1 MMLEDDAESTDAF
14 GETVREIEEEF
25 YRTFPAAMLPL
36 IVPTVLFKDG
46 DCFSEDDST
55 PAEAAPHTWG
65 SVPACA
71 GDCNAQRHFPVA
83 TRSNDTSLIG
93 VMSSYNTQ
101 PSKGAPVHDESIGTS
116 TADPPYLVA
125 PSNVEAE
132 QYLAPS
138 SSCSLEP
145 EISPA
150 PDKKPPESTAL
161 ACLFCRGRKIACGP
175 PPLPGSKGR
184 TCNGHAFAALGLP
197 ETPRAPTQPR
207 LRGRGED
214 DEADLTPR

>member
-1 MMLEDDAESTDAF
+1 MLEDDAESTDAF

-36 IVPTVLFKDG
+36 IVPTGESFYDHTTGQYFYCSQVAVLFKDG

-93 VMSSYNTQ
+93 VMYSYNTQ
-101 PSKGAPVHDESIGTS
+101 PSVRIYVTS
-116 TADPPYLVA
+116 D
-125 PSNVEAE
+125 
-132 QYLAPS
+132 
-138 SSCSLEP
+138 
-145 EISPA
+145 
-150 PDKKPPESTAL
+150 
-161 ACLFCRGRKIACGP
+161 
-175 PPLPGSKGR
+175 
-184 TCNGHAFAALGLP
+184 
-197 ETPRAPTQPR
+197 
-207 LRGRGED
+207 
-214 DEADLTPR
+214 